1 MYISETKDQFFDP
14 NLLSNT
20 QKQIKAKEKGVIA
33 YMEKVKSLDNQIDA
47 LLETKS

>member
-1 MYISETKDQFFDP
+1 MLKKEILLKRRHANISETKDQFFDP

-33 YMEKVKSLDNQIDA
+33 YMEK
-47 LLETKS
+47 